1 MPVRKANWAKYWK
14 GWSSLKTNI
23 RFSRFTF
30 AAFLCFILAFTGVFS
45 AQAQEEELP
54 ICADVAGIYLQ
65 AERAEPGARLLSS
78 YLHSFTTVT
87 AKPYTKYSRAKLY
100 VFQTIVSTP
109 YAGNAPFNPYFEE
122 VTQVSPYVFTDRRGM
137 TYEFDVND
145 AGKVTELRIEGVRWV
160 PSGGMTS
167 AFAINTTILLLQLL
181 CLYLVIS
188 VSCTAYY
195 IRLHHRRH
203 WISLIATR
211 LNTALTAVLSA
222 AMLSNAVLLIWA
234 VPTLDY
240 AQLKPFFLL
249 NVAYMIVLPALS
261 IGVAATMK
269 KSELDRRQKIC
280 YIINIAWAIILFTL
294 LVLWQLYH

>member
-1 MPVRKANWAKYWK
+1 M
-14 GWSSLKTNI
+14 
-23 RFSRFTF
+23 RFARFALT
-30 AAFLCFILAFTGVFS
+30 AFLFCVLLLHCVFP
-45 AQAQEEELP
+45 AHAQEEDLP
-54 ICADVAGIYLQ
+54 LCADVAGIYLQ
-65 AERAEPGARLLSS
+65 AERAQPGARLLSS

-87 AKPYTKYSRAKLY
+87 ARPYTKYSRTKLY
-100 VFQTIVSTP
+100 IFQTIVSTP

-122 VTQVSPYVFTDRRGM
+122 VTQLSPYVFIDRRGM

-145 AGKVTELRIEGVRWV
+145 AGKVTELRIEDVRWI

-195 IRLHHRRH
+195 IRVHRRTH

-222 AMLSNAVLLIWA
+222 AMLSNAMLLIRA

-249 NVAYMIVLPALS
+249 NIAYMIALPALS
-261 IGVAATMK
+261 IAVAATMK

-280 YIINIAWAIILFTL
+280 YIINIVWAILLFSI